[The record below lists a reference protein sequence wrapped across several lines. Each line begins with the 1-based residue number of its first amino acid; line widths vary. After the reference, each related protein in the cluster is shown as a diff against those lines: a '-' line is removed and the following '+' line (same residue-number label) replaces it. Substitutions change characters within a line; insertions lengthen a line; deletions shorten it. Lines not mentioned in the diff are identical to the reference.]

1 MIYLHKLLPLVV
13 SPLGLICA
21 LLLFGMVR
29 RRVWPIYL
37 ASIIMLVSAWPLTA
51 RLVWSALESKY
62 RYTRIHDVRN
72 ADAVI
77 VLSGMLGGFKSDSEY
92 VTQWGDPDRFF
103 AGISLMKAG
112 KAKKLIFT
120 RGKMPWD
127 DAPPEGE
134 VLAEKALDLGLKRN
148 DILLTAI
155 VSNTSEEA
163 NAFRALANSSNI
175 HSVILVT
182 SSFHMPRAHLLF
194 KQAGVEVIPY
204 PTDFK
209 VGEGKL
215 TWLDYIPSASAF
227 SMTSAGIRE
236 HLGRAYYWIYFALK
250 EYSSQ

>member
-1 MIYLHKLLPLVV
+1 MIYFHKLLPLIA
-13 SPLGLICA
+13 SPLGIICA
-21 LLLFGMVR
+21 LLLFGMAR
-29 RRVWPIYL
+29 RRVWPICL

-62 RYTRIHDVRN
+62 PYTRIHEVRA

-77 VLSGMLGGFKSDSEY
+77 VLSGMLGGFRSGSEY

-112 KAKKLIFT
+112 KAKKIIFT
-120 RGKMPWD
+120 RGKMPWN

-134 VLAEKALDLGLKRN
+134 VLAEKALDLGLKRD

-155 VSNTSEEA
+155 VSNTSEEV
-163 NAFRALANSSNI
+163 NAVRTLANSSNI
-175 HSVILVT
+175 YSVILVT

-209 VGEGKL
+209 VGDGKL
-215 TWLDYIPSASAF
+215 TWLDYMPSADAF

-236 HLGRAYYWIYFALK
+236 YLGRAYYWIYFALK